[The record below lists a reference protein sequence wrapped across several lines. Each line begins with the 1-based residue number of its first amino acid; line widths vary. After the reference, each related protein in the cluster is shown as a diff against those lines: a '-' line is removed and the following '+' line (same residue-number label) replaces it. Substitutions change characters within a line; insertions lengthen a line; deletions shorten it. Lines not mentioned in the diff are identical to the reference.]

1 MENNQMVKLERMNHF
16 EGTALSENAFNA
28 VIGAVL
34 LWGVLINA
42 AMSFFFTPYILMIDY
57 RIVLVLYLVL
67 SLGCVM
73 VVYKS
78 NNPAV
83 SFLGFTGLAI
93 AMGLVLTFYL
103 TAYSGSAVYSAF
115 LLTAIVVVTMLLVST
130 LFPAFFLG
138 IGKTLALALVSS
150 ILISLVGRLLL
161 HLRLA
166 ALDYGVIV
174 IFAGY
179 IGYDWAKAQAYPHT
193 LDNAIDCAAD
203 IYVDIINIFI
213 RILRIMGKRKN

>member
-42 AMSFFFTPYILMIDY
+42 AMAFFFTPYILMIDF

-83 SFLGFTGLAI
+83 SFLGFNGLAI
-93 AMGLVLTFYL
+93 AMGLLLTFYL

-138 IGKTLALALVSS
+138 IGKALALALVSS
-150 ILISLVGRLLL
+150 ILNSLVGRLLL

-174 IFAGY
+174 IFAG
-179 IGYDWAKAQAYPHT
+179 
-193 LDNAIDCAAD
+193 
-203 IYVDIINIFI
+203 
-213 RILRIMGKRKN
+213 